1 MSERSVKKHI
11 ADLLNGLTVSTVTGA
26 LEMDVELPSIT
37 VPTTPIGWVWAQGWD
52 ENRLGGS
59 HGVGLKKLIYDV
71 FAVIVWDVDPSSAG
85 DQSQFDDLLDTVVNT
100 LRTATL
106 QVTLTDSIT
115 GRTSVLQDL
124 GELIKVERADPVAI
138 EDQGPIRYVAT
149 LTTKVTELVTG

>member
-26 LEMDVELPSIT
+26 LAMDVELPSIT

-52 ENRLGGS
+52 ETRLGGS
-59 HGVGLKKLIYDV
+59 HGSGYKKLIYDV

-85 DQSQFDDLLDTVVNT
+85 DQSQFDDLLDTVVYT

-115 GRTSVLQDL
+115 SRTSHLQDL

-149 LTTKVTELVTG
+149 ITTKVTELVTG